1 MSNPEQPNK
10 SEPSLLWFFINVHAP
25 STVNPNVPIIR
36 NEIVP
41 LIGDR
46 WMTYINSHNYMLAKG
61 SGLFVTSCDVP
72 LVDGMEDNGQNS
84 GSSYITLI
92 ILHLTLHKS

>member
-1 MSNPEQPNK
+1 M
-10 SEPSLLWFFINVHAP
+10 HAP